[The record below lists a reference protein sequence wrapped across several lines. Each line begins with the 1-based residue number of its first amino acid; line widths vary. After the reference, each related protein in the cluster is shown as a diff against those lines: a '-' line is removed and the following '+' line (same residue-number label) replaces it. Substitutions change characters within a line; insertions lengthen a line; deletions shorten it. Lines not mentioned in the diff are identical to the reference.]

1 MTPYR
6 PVQTYHRLWRRKVYK
21 HRATLPAHPVDCP
34 ECGLRNHIP
43 QLSQGQE
50 AACSRCGHDLVR
62 VESNPYIAPLA
73 YAATALILMVVV
85 YSQMFVTIEMPGVYS
100 RLTLPGMMKTLILQD
115 WGFLAEVMFIF
126 TFGTPLLFL
135 LLALYIYTALALRRF
150 MPFLLYATRTL
161 VRLREWIMIDVFFIS
176 TLVAYIKM
184 YTVSTVTFGPAFWL
198 MFALGVMLIRTAVS
212 VPEHWVYYQ
221 IHHLLNRSP
230 LFPSARRLS
239 AH

>member
-62 VESNPYIAPLA
+62 VEIIPYIAPLA

-85 YSQMFVTIEMPGVYS
+85 YSQMFCTIEMPGVYS

-135 LLALYIYTALALRRF
+135 LLALYVYTALALRRF

-161 VRLREWIMIDVFFIS
+161 VRL
-176 TLVAYIKM
+176 L
-184 YTVSTVTFGPAFWL
+184 
-198 MFALGVMLIRTAVS
+198 
-212 VPEHWVYYQ
+212 
-221 IHHLLNRSP
+221 
-230 LFPSARRLS
+230 
-239 AH
+239 